1 MKAFAALFSALVLG
15 CLLVVPTAGGTR
27 PERTFLPAEDTV
39 ISGVCSFDVGLH
51 IIQNNEYV
59 TVFADSHYIINGVLT
74 VELTNLS
81 DPTKSSV
88 LNISGPGH
96 VTPTPDGGLVLRAVG
111 PWLFFFAA
119 DDLYPG
125 SPAMMLFTRGQSTQV
140 VNPDGGGTFQPG
152 RNSIDMCA
160 VLS

>member
-1 MKAFAALFSALVLG
+1 MKAFASLLGALVLG
-15 CLLVVPTAGGTR
+15 CWLLAPTAGSTR

-39 ISGVCSFDVGLH
+39 ISGICSFDVGLH

-59 TVFADSHYIINGVLT
+59 TVFADGHYIINGVLT
-74 VELTNLS
+74 VQLTNLS
-81 DPTKSSV
+81 DPTKSTV

-125 SPAMMLFTRGQSTQV
+125 SPAIMVFARGQSIQV
-140 VNPDGGGTFQPG
+140 VHPDGSGTFEPAH
-152 RNSIDMCA
+152 NSTDLCA
-160 VLS
+160 ALS